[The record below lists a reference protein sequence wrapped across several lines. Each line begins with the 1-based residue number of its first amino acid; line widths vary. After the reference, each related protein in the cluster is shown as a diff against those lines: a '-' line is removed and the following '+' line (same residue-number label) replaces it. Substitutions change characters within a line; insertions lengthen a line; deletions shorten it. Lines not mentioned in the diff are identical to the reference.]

1 MKKEDIKQRRR
12 YAMKTIGVR
21 EIIKLPINQI
31 CVNPENP
38 RHDEVIMDL
47 GEIFIMQQLVKT
59 KKDSQAMYKLIY
71 DIFENNWFPQSIVTV
86 TYDKEKEKYVAWDG
100 NRRLTALKILQNPN
114 ILENL
119 NNFTYT
125 QKNKIYDM
133 NKQIKDKTFYEVSCY
148 VAASFEECADYIR
161 TIHTTDTG
169 ALPWSDVAIK
179 RFENKLG
186 IKNMFSQLKEY
197 CSKPFENISDNFSVN
212 KFEKIANSKVGKEYL
227 KIDNTDNIL
236 THTSSI
242 EELEEKLSKI
252 IKDINEGTL
261 KNKNIKNATEMK
273 EYLYGQEEQKISIE
287 EKDVIAPSS
296 NNIEK
301 SEDINKD
308 EQNNETK
315 VQASDGQISFIKP
328 NSYELI
334 KRESNSIFIRINI
347 DNLKKKNTR
356 AIGIQDLCYEIQQ
369 MCINNHNKKYNISF
383 ALLVRSLL
391 EQSAIYFL
399 INKNMWEK
407 LKKGYAGRDLKL
419 EQIIK
424 EIEKRKS
431 SLFDINTLRCWETFN
446 DNTST
451 KDYFDMIVHHP
462 YLVRSNIQT
471 INNMSDNGL
480 FAIIQ
485 YFIDN

>member
-1 MKKEDIKQRRR
+1 MSALE
-12 YAMKTIGVR
+12 VR
-21 EIIKLPINQI
+21 DIIKVSINEI

-38 RHDEVIMDL
+38 RHDIVMNLDEAFV
-47 GEIFIMQQLVKT
+47 MQQLVKT
-59 KKDSQAMYKLIY
+59 KKDSQAMYKLIC
-71 DIFENNWFPQSIVTV
+71 DIYNAGWFPQSIVTV
-86 TYDKEKEKYVAWDG
+86 MYDEEKKKYIAWDG
-100 NRRLTALKILQNPN
+100 NRRLTALKILQNPT
-114 ILENL
+114 ILDVL
-119 NNFTYT
+119 TNFTYT
-125 QKNKIYDM
+125 QRNKINDM
-133 NKQIKDKTFYEVSCY
+133 HKQINDNSFYEVSCY
-148 VAASFEECADYIR
+148 VATSFEECADYIR

-169 ALPWSDVAIK
+169 ALPWNDVAIK

-261 KNKNIKNATEMK
+261 KNENIKNSTEMK
-273 EYLYGQEEQKISIE
+273 KYLYEQEEQKISIE
-287 EKDVIAPSS
+287 EKDVIVPCS

-301 SEDINKD
+301 IEDSNK
-308 EQNNETK
+308 EYKNNETK
-315 VQASDGQISFIKP
+315 GQDSDGQISFINP

-347 DNLKKKNTR
+347 DKLKKKNPR

-383 ALLVRSLL
+383 AFLVRSLL

-399 INKNMWEK
+399 VNKNMWEK
-407 LKKGYAGRDLKL
+407 LKKGYAGKDLKL

>member
-1 MKKEDIKQRRR
+1 MNALE
-12 YAMKTIGVR
+12 VR
-21 EIIKLPINQI
+21 DIIKLSIDEI

-38 RHDEVIMDL
+38 RHDIVMNLDEA
-47 GEIFIMQQLVKT
+47 FIMQQLVKT
-59 KKDSQAMYKLIY
+59 KKDSQAMYKLIC
-71 DIFENNWFPQSIVTV
+71 DIYNAGWFPQSIVTV
-86 TYDKEKEKYVAWDG
+86 MYDEDKKKYIAWDG
-100 NRRLTALKILQNPN
+100 NRRLTALKILQNPK
-114 ILENL
+114 ILDVL
-119 NNFTYT
+119 SNFTYT
-125 QKNKIYDM
+125 QRNKINDM
-133 NKQIKDKTFYEVSCY
+133 HKQINDNSFYEVSCY
-148 VAASFEECADYIR
+148 VAASFDECKDYIR

-169 ALPWSDVAIK
+169 ALPWSDIAIK

-197 CSKPFENISDNFSVN
+197 CGKPFENISDNFSIN

-261 KNKNIKNATEMK
+261 KNKNIKNATAMK
-273 EYLYGQEEQKISIE
+273 EYLYGQNEQRISIE
-287 EKDVIAPSS
+287 DKDVIVPSS
-296 NNIEK
+296 NKNDNIESPK
-301 SEDINKD
+301 DIN
-308 EQNNETK
+308 NNNIREEIK
-315 VQASDGQISFIKP
+315 EPDNDNQMSFIKP

-334 KRESNSIFIRINI
+334 RRESNSIFIRINI
-347 DNLKKKNTR
+347 NKLKKSNTR

-369 MCINNHNKKYNISF
+369 MCIYNHNKKYNISF
-383 ALLVRSLL
+383 AFLLRSLL

-399 INKNMWEK
+399 INKNLWNK
-407 LKKGYAGRDLKL
+407 LKTGYAGKDLKL

-424 EIEKRKS
+424 EIDKRKS
-431 SLFDINTLRCWETFN
+431 YLFDINTLRCWETFYN
-446 DNTST
+446 DTST

-462 YLVRSNIQT
+462 YLVRANIST
-471 INNMSDNGL
+471 INNISDNGL

-485 YFIDN
+485 FFIDN

>member
-1 MKKEDIKQRRR
+1 
-12 YAMKTIGVR
+12 MKTLEVR
-21 EIIKLPINQI
+21 DIVKLPINEI

-47 GEIFIMQQLVKT
+47 GEIFIMQQLIKT
-59 KKDSQAMYKLIY
+59 KKDSQAMYKLIC
-71 DIFENNWFPQSIVTV
+71 DIYNAGWFPQSIVTV
-86 TYDKEKEKYVAWDG
+86 TYDKEKEKYIAWDG

-114 ILENL
+114 ILESL
-119 NNFTYT
+119 SNFTYT
-125 QKNKIYDM
+125 QRNKIYDM
-133 NKQIKDKTFYEVSCY
+133 NKQINDKTFYEVSCY
-148 VAASFEECADYIR
+148 IATSFEECADYIR

-261 KNKNIKNATEMK
+261 KNENIKNATEMK
-273 EYLYGQEEQKISIE
+273 KYLYGKDEEKISIE
-287 EKDVIAPSS
+287 EKDLIVPSS
-296 NNIEK
+296 NKNDKVELSK
-301 SEDINKD
+301 DINKEDKHD
-308 EQNNETK
+308 EKKE
-315 VQASDGQISFIKP
+315 QASDAQISFINP

-347 DNLKKKNTR
+347 NKLKKDNQR

-369 MCINNHNKKYNISF
+369 MCINNHNKKYSISF
-383 ALLVRSLL
+383 AFLVRALL

-399 INKNMWEK
+399 INKNMWDK
-407 LKKGYAGRDLKL
+407 LKKGYAGNDLKL

-424 EIEKRKS
+424 EIERRKS
-431 SLFDINTLRCWETFN
+431 SLFDKNTLRCWETFN

-462 YLVRSNIQT
+462 YLIRANIST
-471 INNMSDNGL
+471 INNISDNGL

-485 YFIDN
+485 FFIDN

>member
-1 MKKEDIKQRRR
+1 MSSLE
-12 YAMKTIGVR
+12 VR
-21 EIIKLPINQI
+21 DIIKVSINEI

-38 RHDEVIMDL
+38 RHDIVINLDEV
-47 GEIFIMQQLVKT
+47 FVMQQLVKT
-59 KKDSQAMYKLIY
+59 KKDSQAMYKLIC
-71 DIFENNWFPQSIVTV
+71 DIYNAGWFPQSIVTV
-86 TYDKEKEKYVAWDG
+86 MYDEEKKKYIAWDG
-100 NRRLTALKILQNPN
+100 NRRLTALKILQNPT
-114 ILENL
+114 ILDVL
-119 NNFTYT
+119 TNFTYI
-125 QKNKIYDM
+125 QRNKINDM
-133 NKQIKDKTFYEVSCY
+133 HKQINDNSFYEVSCY

-169 ALPWSDVAIK
+169 ALPWNDVAIK

-197 CSKPFENISDNFSVN
+197 CGKPFDDISDNFSVN

-242 EELEEKLSKI
+242 EELKEKLSKI
-252 IKDINEGTL
+252 IKDINDGTL

-273 EYLYGQEEQKISIE
+273 KYLYGQEEQKISIE
-287 EKDVIAPSS
+287 EKDVIVPSV
-296 NNIEK
+296 NNLEK
-301 SEDINKD
+301 TKDINKT

-315 VQASDGQISFIKP
+315 VQAIDSQISFIKP

-347 DNLKKKNTR
+347 DKLKKKNPR

-383 ALLVRSLL
+383 AFLIRSLL

-399 INKNMWEK
+399 INKKMWEK
-407 LKKGYAGRDLKL
+407 LKKGYASKDLKL

>member
-1 MKKEDIKQRRR
+1 
-12 YAMKTIGVR
+12 MKTIEVR
-21 EIIKLPINQI
+21 EIVKLPISQI

-47 GEIFIMQQLVKT
+47 GEIFIMQQLIKT
-59 KKDSQAMYKLIY
+59 KKDSQAMYKLIC
-71 DIFENNWFPQSIVTV
+71 DIYNAGWFPQSIVTV
-86 TYDKEKEKYVAWDG
+86 TFDKEKEKYIAWDG
-100 NRRLTALKILQNPN
+100 NRRLTALKILQNPK
-114 ILENL
+114 ILDSL
-119 NNFTYT
+119 NNFTYS
-125 QKNKIYDM
+125 QRNKIYDM
-133 NKQIKDKTFYEVSCY
+133 NKQIKDKSFYEVSCY
-148 VAASFEECADYIR
+148 VATSFEECADYIR

-197 CSKPFENISDNFSVN
+197 CSKPFENISDKFSVS

-227 KIDNTDNIL
+227 KIDNADNIL

-261 KNKNIKNATEMK
+261 KNENIKNATEMEK
-273 EYLYGQEEQKISIE
+273 YLYEQDEQKISIE
-287 EKDVIAPSS
+287 EKDIIVPSS
-296 NNIEK
+296 NKKYNTEVSKDVKNIDNENNQV
-301 SEDINKD
+301 SE
-308 EQNNETK
+308 
-315 VQASDGQISFIKP
+315 SQISFIKP

-347 DNLKKKNTR
+347 DKLKKNNPR

-383 ALLVRSLL
+383 AFLLRSLL

-399 INKNMWEK
+399 INKNIWEK
-407 LKKGYAGRDLKL
+407 LKKGYAGKDLKL

-471 INNMSDNGL
+471 INNISNNGL

-485 YFIDN
+485 FFIDN

>member
-1 MKKEDIKQRRR
+1 
-12 YAMKTIGVR
+12 MKTLEVR
-21 EIIKLPINQI
+21 DIIKLSINEI
-31 CVNPENP
+31 SVNPGNP
-38 RHDEVIMDL
+38 RHDEVIIDL
-47 GEIFIMQQLVKT
+47 GEMFIMQQLVKN
-59 KKDSQAMYKLIY
+59 KKDSQAMYKLIC
-71 DIFENNWFPQSIVTV
+71 DIYNAGWFPQSIVTV
-86 TYDKEKEKYVAWDG
+86 TYDKEKEKYIAWDG
-100 NRRLTALKILQNPN
+100 NRRLTALKILQNPK
-114 ILENL
+114 ILDSL
-119 NNFTYT
+119 NNFTYS
-125 QKNKIYDM
+125 QRNKIYDM
-133 NKQIKDKTFYEVSCY
+133 NKQINDKSFYEVSCY
-148 VAASFEECADYIR
+148 VATSFEECADYIR

-186 IKNMFSQLKEY
+186 IKNIFSQLKEY

-252 IKDINEGTL
+252 IKDINDGTL
-261 KNKNIKNATEMK
+261 KNENIKNATEMK
-273 EYLYGQEEQKISIE
+273 KYLYGQDEQKISIG
-287 EKDVIAPSS
+287 EKDVIVPSS
-296 NNIEK
+296 NKNDNMEILK
-301 SEDINKD
+301 DINKD
-308 EQNNETK
+308 DENNE
-315 VQASDGQISFIKP
+315 VRGQASDGQISFIKP

-334 KRESNSIFIRINI
+334 KRESNSMFIRINI
-347 DNLKKKNTR
+347 NKLKKNNPR

-383 ALLVRSLL
+383 AFLLRSLL

-407 LKKGYAGRDLKL
+407 LKKGYAGKDLKL

-424 EIEKRKS
+424 EIERRKS
-431 SLFDINTLRCWETFN
+431 SLFNINTLKCWETFN

-471 INNMSDNGL
+471 INNISDNGL

-485 YFIDN
+485 FFIDN

>member
-1 MKKEDIKQRRR
+1 
-12 YAMKTIGVR
+12 MKTLEVR
-21 EIIKLPINQI
+21 DIVKLPINEI

-59 KKDSQAMYKLIY
+59 KKDSQAMYKLIC

-86 TYDKEKEKYVAWDG
+86 TYNDEKGKYVAWDG

-114 ILENL
+114 ILDSL
-119 NNFTYT
+119 NNFTYI
-125 QKNKIYDM
+125 QRNKIYDM
-133 NKQIKDKTFYEVSCY
+133 HKQINDKSFYEVSCY
-148 VAASFEECADYIR
+148 VATSFEECADYIR
-161 TIHTTDTG
+161 AIHTTDTG
-169 ALPWSDVAIK
+169 ALPWSDVAKK

-236 THTSSI
+236 THTSPI
-242 EELEEKLSKI
+242 EELEEKLLRI
-252 IKDINEGTL
+252 VKDINEGTL
-261 KNKNIKNATEMK
+261 KNENIKNATEMEK
-273 EYLYGQEEQKISIE
+273 YLYGQDNEKISVE
-287 EKDVIAPSS
+287 EKDIIVPSS
-296 NNIEK
+296 NKKDNEEIQK
-301 SEDINKD
+301 DINKVD
-308 EQNNETK
+308 RNNENK
-315 VQASDGQISFIKP
+315 GQANEGQISFIKP
-328 NSYELI
+328 TFYELI
-334 KRESNSIFIRINI
+334 KRESDSIFIRINI
-347 DNLKKKNTR
+347 NKLKKDNPRT
-356 AIGIQDLCYEIQQ
+356 IGIHDLCYEIQQ
-369 MCINNHNKKYNISF
+369 MCINNHNKIYNISF
-383 ALLVRSLL
+383 AFLLRSLL

-399 INKNMWEK
+399 INKNIWEK
-407 LKKGYAGRDLKL
+407 LKKGYAGKDLKL

-431 SLFDINTLRCWETFN
+431 SLFDINTLRCWDTFN

-462 YLVRSNIQT
+462 YLIRANIST
-471 INNMSDNGL
+471 INNISDNGL

-485 YFIDN
+485 FFIDN